1 VFTLIGL
8 AALALL
14 VGLFY
19 GLGSDPRRKRLLR
32 PPPTPE
38 LSAPVSGAGE
48 LPAAQQLPG
57 GDPGRAIVVDSPVVI
72 EGHAERWP
80 CPVCGSAV
88 RCLSHRAEQLAGR
101 RLRIA
106 EVHCGRCGFARD
118 VYFALRD

>member
-32 PPPTPE
+32 PPPTPQ
-38 LSAPVSGAGE
+38 
-48 LPAAQQLPG
+48 LPSAQQLPG

-72 EGHAERWP
+72 ERHAERWP